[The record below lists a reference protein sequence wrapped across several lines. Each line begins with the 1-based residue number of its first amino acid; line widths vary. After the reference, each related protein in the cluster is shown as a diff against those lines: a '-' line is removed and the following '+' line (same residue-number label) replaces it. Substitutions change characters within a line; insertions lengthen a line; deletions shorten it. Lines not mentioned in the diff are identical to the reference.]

1 MLTHSVVSYPNR
13 GNFGDSRY
21 RGNCTGH
28 IIVDL
33 IETYLPAGGL
43 FVDPAIGG
51 GTSID
56 VANTMGIRSYC
67 TDLHQGFNL
76 LNDDLASTVGE
87 LADLVFFHAPYGSMI
102 NYSGNMWGSPH
113 EHDLSRMSDEQF
125 TAALQVCLFNI
136 SDSVKPGGH
145 YAVLMG
151 NQRKNGQYINWSSLV
166 EKLAPDPLVDEV
178 IKIQHNCVS
187 DSTQYQGRLVRIAHE
202 KLLVFKKQSESD
214 VLSWLHNDHE
224 EKAKSVSEALSRAIR
239 RILQC
244 AGFTAEQL
252 TGLILAKVP
261 HYSEA
266 FVRKV
271 LMECPYIIN
280 DNGIYRL
287 K

>member
-51 GTSID
+51 GTSKI
-56 VANTMGIRSYC
+56 
-67 TDLHQGFNL
+67 
-76 LNDDLASTVGE
+76 E
-87 LADLVFFHAPYGSMI
+87 LRCIFHAPYGSMI
-102 NYSGNMWGSPH
+102 KYSGNIWGSPH

-151 NQRKNGQYINWSSLV
+151 NQRKNGRYINWSSLV

-224 EKAKSVSEALSRAIR
+224 QQAKSVSEALSRAIR

-252 TGLILAKVP
+252 TGLILAKAP

-271 LMECPYIIN
+271 LKECPYIIN